1 MIKMKKKNNRF
12 ILTIVLV
19 ISLTGC
25 MGKENVV
32 GVAEEYQNDSSVD
45 NQMIQVTDNQD
56 ELQSVQYQAIYNA
69 IDWEAEKFS
78 CGTFFKD
85 TAYVIGWKNELLPD
99 KENKIK
105 REYMLV
111 TQQYKEENA
120 KCTMLELPE
129 NLSVNDIVVSDGM
142 ICLVAQEM
150 GTKTNPNPTADYLIY
165 CQMNGIVENISAL
178 HDKSEVEDRIAS
190 MQTKKENNSLRKD
203 ENKLYRDDIQED
215 KTYEI
220 CNLSEVGVQSEL
232 IYTFEEGTD
241 GIIGLI
247 CGLQGGKE
255 VTIVWLVPTKIE
267 GQKTTNEQK
276 DTLTIACLEA
286 DALLNDTVAAYNRSE
301 NRYTIKIKEYYDP
314 YQADASKED
323 ALKRLNADLAEGVA
337 GDMFDFIGTQD
348 YMSKKQYVELG
359 LFEDLNPWF
368 DKDETIQRADYLE
381 KLWNANEIDGKLY
394 NFVPLYEVNTKIG
407 SAKEIENNQILSVDQ
422 MLINANPV
430 SVFGT
435 HYTRSDFL
443 HDVYIFWFARDNELF
458 FKNTNLLLQTLQFAK
473 QLPEKRD
480 EIWGVENNNEM
491 YAHTMQLQTTGWIY
505 AEGMRRDLS
514 MYRHV
519 AALLGQNS
527 SYEELESVLSQA
539 EEGISEAIIEKLGSY
554 AADVAM
560 LGFPVFAGTGSAFVN
575 RISLGM
581 CSSSENKE
589 GVWDFYQYLLSD
601 EAQESRGEFQLNTFP
616 VKKSIWERDCK
627 YFMQPENTDIYWIGS
642 SLNEQ
647 SYEVLVPPLTEAM
660 VDDFNQLIE
669 QITCV
674 DEVDPQLMQILLEE
688 TEKYCQNQ
696 IELEQAAKSIID
708 RIMIYQSE
716 SGM

>member
-1 MIKMKKKNNRF
+1 M
-12 ILTIVLV
+12 
-19 ISLTGC
+19 
-25 MGKENVV
+25 
-32 GVAEEYQNDSSVD
+32 
-45 NQMIQVTDNQD
+45 
-56 ELQSVQYQAIYNA
+56 
-69 IDWEAEKFS
+69 
-78 CGTFFKD
+78 
-85 TAYVIGWKNELLPD
+85 
-99 KENKIK
+99 
-105 REYMLV
+105 
-111 TQQYKEENA
+111 
-120 KCTMLELPE
+120 
-129 NLSVNDIVVSDGM
+129 
-142 ICLVAQEM
+142 
-150 GTKTNPNPTADYLIY
+150 
-165 CQMNGIVENISAL
+165 
-178 HDKSEVEDRIAS
+178 
-190 MQTKKENNSLRKD
+190 
-203 ENKLYRDDIQED
+203 
-215 KTYEI
+215 
-220 CNLSEVGVQSEL
+220 
-232 IYTFEEGTD
+232 
-241 GIIGLI
+241 
-247 CGLQGGKE
+247 
-255 VTIVWLVPTKIE
+255 
-267 GQKTTNEQK
+267 
-276 DTLTIACLEA
+276 
-286 DALLNDTVAAYNRSE
+286 
-301 NRYTIKIKEYYDP
+301 
-314 YQADASKED
+314 
-323 ALKRLNADLAEGVA
+323 
-337 GDMFDFIGTQD
+337 
-348 YMSKKQYVELG
+348 
-359 LFEDLNPWF
+359 
-368 DKDETIQRADYLE
+368 
-381 KLWNANEIDGKLY
+381 
-394 NFVPLYEVNTKIG
+394 
-407 SAKEIENNQILSVDQ
+407 
-422 MLINANPV
+422 
-430 SVFGT
+430 
-435 HYTRSDFL
+435 
-443 HDVYIFWFARDNELF
+443 
-458 FKNTNLLLQTLQFAK
+458 
-473 QLPEKRD
+473 
-480 EIWGVENNNEM
+480 
-491 YAHTMQLQTTGWIY
+491 
-505 AEGMRRDLS
+505 